1 MLFEPAKFAC
11 TEKFVY
17 INSFNE
23 SAHSLSNTNYSGTF
37 SEIPF
42 EYFKKTVFKI
52 FLYPNK
58 KKNSRFTDIFS
69 YEVIKY
75 RGVTLLNLKQ
85 KTITTAKVSYGAQK
99 RWSFYCLRSI
109 VRDLKT
115 SPRRFLRKRSVYTG
129 WIVISPGSALWS
141 ASVLAEIAW
150 CETA

>member
-17 INSFNE
+17 INTFNE
-23 SAHSLSNTNYSGTF
+23 IAHSLSNTNYSVITL

-42 EYFKKTVFKI
+42 EYIKKTVFTI
-52 FLYPNK
+52 FLYTNK

-75 RGVTLLNLKQ
+75 RGVTLPNLKQ

-129 WIVISPGSALWS
+129 
-141 ASVLAEIAW
+141 
-150 CETA
+150 